1 MVNKNLTI
9 RCRRGDEMTRRDDDL
24 TELRRALADKAVE
37 LVSDVLGQPNR
48 ALSSRLVKR
57 WGRKGSF
64 KLNLTGDLRG
74 RYYDYEAQS
83 GGDMLSFIQDNHTG
97 SNFADALKWARN
109 YLGWP
114 VDGPAPE
121 PTRKADIRRKELEE
135 ARAKHEA
142 DAELEEAARINDAR
156 QIWAETVPIV
166 GTLGERYLTQ
176 TRAIPICDWPDCIK
190 WHRRNKSVVVSV
202 TDHAGAFVGVQQ
214 IYLQPDATKDVI
226 NYPPN
231 GKRSRGA
238 IKKGAVKLPGKPNEP
253 ICFAEGLETGLS
265 IWAATGFETW
275 IVLGGL
281 RRVSNIAPHKRR
293 IIICCDNS
301 RDGSNTHKGAKA
313 AYSELFAAGV
323 DVRYAYPH
331 EIKRQDTSDFNDVL
345 QEDGLDAVRAR
356 IYLANLDAPSYA
368 PLLFSVEDARKTFD
382 NRANEFFTAAKEWQ
396 TGTTPPVH
404 AIGLGVGGGKTEDV
418 IKKIVRQ
425 TVDLRQAGDLRASA
439 VLVPEHRLSQEV
451 TNRIRQ
457 HIKEAGVNLTVAVWR
472 GREAKLNPHD
482 NSDDAQRMCVEW
494 ETVRE
499 AEAVWAD
506 IDTEVCQVCPHF
518 ETCGYLGQKK
528 LEADIWV
535 AAHHMTGKE
544 APAAIKRN
552 GIAAIVIDETPI
564 KSAIKSRTDIPL
576 DLLEY
581 GAMALSPNKD
591 EAYDLSD
598 LRQRVLNILAN
609 EEDGFV
615 RRAAFIK
622 EDNGISEKDVG
633 IAIALE
639 WKRKIKRKQI
649 RDWRLRENNK
659 TLGKAH
665 MLWNAIG
672 KLVADDGPEASG
684 HLYLHRNKDGVRIVT
699 VSGRAEVHSDWH
711 VPTLHI
717 DARHAPDL
725 LKHFWPQVEDKGQ
738 IAIAAPHQTIRQYV
752 VRSFSLDYLAPVDVS
767 PISKNGK
774 PKTAEQLAKAI
785 TKDTANRK
793 HRRAVKAFIC
803 RRARELGGKALV
815 IGNKEVVQLLNM
827 PKHIQTAWFGAV
839 AGRDKWGDVRLLVI
853 LGRPQPGP
861 AAMEWQAAAITGA
874 AVLKIEYSKEDD
886 PTKTWYPKTDTF
898 RFKKQGGE
906 VIRLPAQADC
916 HPDALCERLREETC
930 TGQIVQAIGRARGVN
945 RKAVSDAGTYNGPV
959 EVIVLTDAVLPNTLP
974 VDEFLSDDDLAI
986 SPFDLM
992 LAEGGIAF
1000 EDGASAAMA
1009 YPDLWPSYVAAK
1021 KAMQRQNTGTKSYI
1035 DTLIGEC
1042 PPVRFQRQGPK
1053 LRFETAYYD
1062 PRIVQNPR
1070 AALMHRVGLLASFE
1084 DFGAASDANQN
1095 QAAEPVGEPIQ
1106 PPRPRAVIATGRSTG
1121 LAVALAI
1128 SERCDLA
1135 EAIIVA
1141 LEVIAEPD
1149 TELDPDT
1156 EPDTELAAHIDWP
1169 KVETLLRD
1177 GGQTYG
1183 ELAKRLEV
1191 SPFHLSNIKSGRRR
1205 ATRKIADGVEAFLR
1219 EAVPAQGRLF

>member
-1 MVNKNLTI
+1 
-9 RCRRGDEMTRRDDDL
+9 MTRRDDNL
-24 TELRRALADKAVE
+24 TILRRALADRAIE
-37 LVSDVLGQPNR
+37 LVSDVLGQPER
-48 ALSSRLVKR
+48 ALSSRLVKC
-57 WGRKGSF
+57 WGRKGSV
-64 KLNLTGDLRG
+64 KLNLNGDLRG
-74 RYYDYEAQS
+74 LYYDHDAQH
-83 GGDMLSFIQDNHTG
+83 GGDMLSFIQEHHTG
-97 SNFADALKWARN
+97 SNFIDALKWARN

-135 ARAKHEA
+135 ARAKREA

-156 QIWAETVPIV
+156 QIWAETVPIA
-166 GTLGERYLTQ
+166 GTLGERYLIQ
-176 TRAIPICDWPDCIK
+176 TRAIPNCDWPDCIK

-214 IYLQPDATKDVI
+214 IYLQLDATKDVI

-231 GKRSRGA
+231 GKRSRGV
-238 IKKGAVKLPGKPNEP
+238 INKGAVKLPGKPNGP
-253 ICFAEGLETGLS
+253 ICVAEGPETGLS

-281 RRVSNIAPHKRR
+281 RRVSNIAPHNRR

-313 AYSELFAAGV
+313 AYGELFAAGV

-345 QEDGLDAVRAR
+345 QEDGLDAVRDR
-356 IYLANLDAPSYA
+356 IYLANLDAPSYV

-382 NRANEFFTAAKEWQ
+382 NRANEFFIAAKGWQ
-396 TGTTPPVH
+396 SGTTPPVH
-404 AIGLGVGGGKTEDV
+404 AIGLGVGGGKTEDA

-425 TVDLRQAGDLRASA
+425 TAELRQAGDLRASA
-439 VLVPEHRLSQEV
+439 MLVPEHRLSQEV

-457 HIKEAGVNLTVAVWR
+457 HINDAGVDLTVAVWR

-482 NSDDAQRMCVEW
+482 NSDDAPRMCLEW

-518 ETCGYLGQKK
+518 ETCDYLGQKK

-544 APAAIKRN
+544 APAAIKCN
-552 GIAAIVIDETPI
+552 GLAAIVIDETPI
-564 KSAIKSRTDIPL
+564 KSAIKSKTDIPL

-649 RDWRLRENNK
+649 RDWRLRESNK
-659 TLGKAH
+659 TLGKSH

-738 IAIAAPHQTIRQYV
+738 IAIAAPHQTVRQYAG
-752 VRSFSLDYLAPVDVS
+752 RSYSLRYLAPSED
-767 PISKNGK
+767 
-774 PKTAEQLAKAI
+774 AKIDA
-785 TKDTANRK
+785 ANRK
-793 HRRAVKAFIC
+793 HRRTVKAFIC

-815 IGNKEVVQLLNM
+815 IGNKDVVQLINL
-827 PKHIQTAWFGAV
+827 PKHIQSAWFGAV
-839 AGRDKWGDVRLLVI
+839 AGRDSWGDVRLLVV
-853 LGRPQPGP
+853 LGRPQPRP
-861 AAMEWQAAAITGA
+861 SEVEWQAAAITGT
-874 AVLKIEYSKEDD
+874 AVQKIANSKEGD

-898 RFKKQGGE
+898 RFKRQDGE

-945 RKAVSDAGTYNGPV
+945 RKAVSDAGSYNGPV

-974 VDEFLSDDDLAI
+974 VDEFLSDDDLAV

-1000 EDGASAAMA
+1000 EDGASAAIA
-1009 YPDLWPSYVAAK
+1009 YPDIWGSAGAATK
-1021 KAMQRQNTGTKSYI
+1021 MLQRQRWGTKSYI

-1042 PPVRFQRQGPK
+1042 PSALFQRDGNGKRPE
-1053 LRFETAYYD
+1053 RCFYD
-1062 PRIVQNPR
+1062 PCIVQNPR
-1070 AALMHRVGLLASFE
+1070 TALMHLVGALASFE
-1084 DFGAASDANQN
+1084 DFRAASQTQTVD
-1095 QAAEPVGEPIQ
+1095 PVWGAIQ
-1106 PPRPRAVIATGRSTG
+1106 PSQPRAVNAVGRSRG

-1128 SERCDLA
+1128 SEQCDVS
-1135 EAIIVA
+1135 EAIIVSPVA
-1141 LEVIAEPD
+1141 IAEP
-1149 TELDPDT
+1149 EVEAGP
-1156 EPDTELAAHIDWP
+1156 EAHIDWP
-1169 KVETLLRD
+1169 KVEILLRD

-1191 SPFHLSNIKSGRRR
+1191 SPFHLSNMKSGRRR
-1205 ATRKIADGVEAFLR
+1205 VTQKIADGVEAFLR
-1219 EAVPAQGRLF
+1219 EAVPMQGRLF

>member
-9 RCRRGDEMTRRDDDL
+9 RCRRGDKMTRRDDDL
-24 TELRRALADKAVE
+24 IELRRALADRAIE

-48 ALSSRLVKR
+48 ALSTRLVKR

-64 KLNLTGDLRG
+64 KLNLTNDLRG

-135 ARAKHEA
+135 AKAKREA
-142 DAELEEAARINDAR
+142 DAELDLIRRRGIAR
-156 QIWAETVPIV
+156 QILAETVPIK
-166 GTLGERYLTQ
+166 GTIGERYLTQ
-176 TRAIPICDWPDCIK
+176 TRAIPECDWPVSIRWHSESQSVAVCATNNLGEIVAVQRIAVTSEGQKNNDDIWIK
-190 WHRRNKSVVVSV
+190 SSPGDKRAKHSQGVVQE
-202 TDHAGAFVGVQQ
+202 GA
-214 IYLQPDATKDVI
+214 L
-226 NYPPN
+226 
-231 GKRSRGA
+231 
-238 IKKGAVKLPGKPNEP
+238 KLPGKSDGP
-253 ICFAEGLETGLS
+253 ICVAEGPETGLS

-281 RRVSNIAPHKRR
+281 RRVSNIAPHNRR

-418 IKKIVRQ
+418 IKKVVRQ

-457 HIKEAGVNLTVAVWR
+457 HIKDAGVDLTVAVWR

-482 NSDDAQRMCVEW
+482 NSDDAQRMCAEW

-518 ETCGYLGQKK
+518 ETCGYLSQKTQ
-528 LEADIWV
+528 EADIWV

-544 APAAIKRN
+544 APTAIKRN

-581 GAMALSPNKD
+581 GAMALSPKKD

-615 RRAAFIK
+615 KRAAFIK

-738 IAIAAPHQTIRQYV
+738 IAIAAPHQTIRQYAG
-752 VRSFSLDYLAPVDVS
+752 RSYSLGYLAPSED
-767 PISKNGK
+767 
-774 PKTAEQLAKAI
+774 AKRDAL
-785 TKDTANRK
+785 NRK
-793 HRRAVKAFIC
+793 HRRTVKAFIC

-815 IGNKEVVQLLNM
+815 IGNKDVVQLMNV
-827 PKHIQTAWFGAV
+827 PKHIQSAWFGAV
-839 AGRDKWGDVRLLVI
+839 AGRDSWGDVRLLVV
-853 LGRPQPGP
+853 LGRPQPKP
-861 AAMEWQAAAITGA
+861 SEVEWQAAAITGT
-874 AVLKIEYSKEDD
+874 AVQKIAGSKEAD
-886 PTKTWYPKTDTF
+886 PSKTWYPKSDTF
-898 RFKKQGGE
+898 RFKRQDGE
-906 VIRLPAQADC
+906 VTRLPAQADC

-974 VDEFLSDDDLAI
+974 VDEFLSDDDLAV

-1009 YPDLWPSYVAAK
+1009 YPDIWPTVWAGK
-1021 KAMQRQNTGTKSYI
+1021 KAVQRQRWGTKSYI

-1042 PPVRFQRQGPK
+1042 PSALFQRDGNGKRPE
-1053 LRFETAYYD
+1053 RCFYD
-1062 PRIVQNPR
+1062 ARIVQNPR
-1070 AALMHRVGLLASFE
+1070 TALMHRVGLLASFE

-1106 PPRPRAVIATGRSTG
+1106 PPQPRAVIATGRSTG

-1141 LEVIAEPD
+1141 QEVAAEPD